1 MAVKIRLARRGRKK
15 LALYDVVVADARSPR
30 DGRYIEKL
38 GTFNPNTDPV
48 TVDINDDKALEWIMK
63 GAKPTDSARTL
74 LSRKGVMLR
83 KHLQIGVQKGAITQ
97 EEADKRFQVWI
108 KDKESKEKANTD
120 KINKKKAEET
130 KSRLETERKIK
141 EARSEALIKKQ
152 AALAEAETAAVAAPE
167 GQAVV
172 ESAETVS
179 EVQDTT
185 EAAVTANSEHVKEES
200 PAEIKEPPKEEPAE
214 AKSAGDESAAGETAT
229 EATTEAAAE
238 EKAKAESAGDKP
250 QETTDSNKAEVT
262 EAPEEEVK
270 EKPVIE
276 AGKVEEQKAEAAAG
290 DIIIEEDKGEIKTE
304 GEDNSI
310 TDESAEKTKEGK
322 AEVKAEDKA
331 GKKTEENA
339 EAKVEPGG
347 QDTPSEEK
355 EETGKDTTEAGKK

>member
-1 MAVKIRLARRGRKK
+1 MAVKIRLTRRGRKK

-97 EEADKRFQVWI
+97 EDADKRFQAWI

-152 AALAEAETAAVAAPE
+152 TALVEAETAAAAAPE
-167 GQAVV
+167 GQVME
-172 ESAETVS
+172 ESAEAVS

-185 EAAVTANSEHVKEES
+185 KATVTANTEQVKDES
-200 PAEIKEPPKEEPAE
+200 PAEVKEPPKEEPASAE
-214 AKSAGDESAAGETAT
+214 SAGDEPAAGEAAT
-229 EATTEAAAE
+229 EATVEAAAE
-238 EKAKAESAGDKP
+238 EKPKAESAGDRP
-250 QETTDSNKAEVT
+250 QETPDTNIEEVAEV
-262 EAPEEEVK
+262 PEEE

-276 AGKVEEQKAEAAAG
+276 AGKVEEQEAEAAAG
-290 DIIIEEDKGEIKTE
+290 DIIIEGDKGEIKTE
-304 GEDNSI
+304 GQEDSI
-310 TDESAEKTKEGK
+310 IDESAEETKEVK
-322 AEVKAEDKA
+322 AEVKAEEKA
-331 GKKTEENA
+331 GKKAEEKA
-339 EAKVEPGG
+339 EPKVEPDG
-347 QDTPSEEK
+347 QETPPEEK
-355 EETGKDTTEAGKK
+355 EET